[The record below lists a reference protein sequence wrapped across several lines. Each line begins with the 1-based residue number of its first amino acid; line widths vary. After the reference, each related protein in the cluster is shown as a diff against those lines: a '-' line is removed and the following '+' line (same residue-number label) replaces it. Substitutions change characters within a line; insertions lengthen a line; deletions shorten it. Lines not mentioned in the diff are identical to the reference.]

1 MSLPRPLVTLHFA
14 QTLDGRI
21 AAPNE
26 RVELSTPAGIEHAHR
41 ARADHDAVLVGIRTV
56 VIDDPLLTVRACEG
70 PQPMRVVLASTLGVP
85 EGARLLRW
93 TSTASTAST
102 TSTTSTASTTATTA
116 NGTGTA
122 RAQPAGGRV
131 VVIGAAGRAL
141 DGARARLEERGAAV
155 IVVPAD
161 DRGRVSLPHA
171 LAELHARGVR
181 RLLVE
186 GGAAVLTS
194 FLRARLADRAEVE
207 IAPRLLGDTAIP
219 AVGALGEAPLASAI
233 DLREP
238 AVELLGGNL
247 LLRGDVAYP
256 D

>member
-26 RVELSTPAGIEHAHR
+26 RVELSTPAGIAHAHR

-70 PQPMRVVLASTLGVP
+70 SQPMRVVLASALGVP

-93 TSTASTAST
+93 TSSTSITSSTSSTSITSITSSTST
-102 TSTTSTASTTATTA
+102 TSTTTA
-116 NGTGTA
+116 NGTSRG
-122 RAQPAGGRV
+122 QPAGGRV
-131 VVIGAAGRAL
+131 VVVGAAGRAL

-171 LAELHARGVR
+171 
-181 RLLVE
+181 
-186 GGAAVLTS
+186 
-194 FLRARLADRAEVE
+194 
-207 IAPRLLGDTAIP
+207 
-219 AVGALGEAPLASAI
+219 
-233 DLREP
+233 
-238 AVELLGGNL
+238 
-247 LLRGDVAYP
+247 
-256 D
+256 

>member
-26 RVELSTPAGIEHAHR
+26 RVALSTPAGIEHAHR
-41 ARADHDAVLVGIRTV
+41 ARAEHDAVLVGIRTV

-70 PQPMRVVLASTLGVP
+70 PQPMRVVLASALGVP
-85 EGARLLRW
+85 EGARLLQSSGAG
-93 TSTASTAST
+93 TSSRTSASSR
-102 TSTTSTASTTATTA
+102 
-116 NGTGTA
+116 NGTCRG
-122 RAQPAGGRV
+122 QPAGGRV
-131 VVIGAAGRAL
+131 VVIGAVGRAL
-141 DGARARLEERGAAV
+141 DSTRARLEERGAEV
-155 IVVPAD
+155 IVVPAND
-161 DRGRVSLPHA
+161 DGRVSLPHA

-186 GGAAVLTS
+186 GGGAVLTS
-194 FLRARLADRAEVE
+194 FLRGRLADRAEVE

-219 AVGALGEAPLASAI
+219 AVGTLGEAPLASAI

-238 AVELLGGNL
+238 AVELLGGNV
-247 LLRGDVAYP
+247 LLRGEVAYP

>member
-70 PQPMRVVLASTLGVP
+70 PQPMRVVLASALGVP
-85 EGARLLRW
+85 EGARLLRRSPA
-93 TSTASTAST
+93 TSTAST
-102 TSTTSTASTTATTA
+102 
-116 NGTGTA
+116 NGNGAA

-131 VVIGAAGRAL
+131 VVVGAAGRAL

>member
-70 PQPMRVVLASTLGVP
+70 PQPMRVVLASALGVP
-85 EGARLLRW
+85 EGARLLRR
-93 TSTASTAST
+93 S
-102 TSTTSTASTTATTA
+102 STTSTASTTA

-131 VVIGAAGRAL
+131 VVVGAAGRAL

>member
-1 MSLPRPLVTLHFA
+1 MSLPRPRVTLHFA

-21 AAPNE
+21 AARDQ
-26 RVELSTPAGIEHAHR
+26 RVMLSTPAGLVCAHR
-41 ARADHDAVLVGIRTV
+41 ARAEHDAVLVGIRTV
-56 VIDDPLLTVRACEG
+56 VIDDPRLTLRGCEG
-70 PQPMRVVLASTLGVP
+70 RQPMRVVLASALGVP
-85 EGARLLRW
+85 EGARLLQPPV
-93 TSTASTAST
+93 S
-102 TSTTSTASTTATTA
+102 
-116 NGTGTA
+116 G
-122 RAQPAGGRV
+122 QPAGGRV
-131 VVIGAAGRAL
+131 VVFGAAGRAP
-141 DGARARLEERGAAV
+141 RAAQAWLEERGAEV

-161 DRGRVSLPHA
+161 ASGLVSLPHA

-186 GGAAVLTS
+186 GGGAVLTS

-207 IAPRLLGDTAIP
+207 IAPRFLGDTAIP

-238 AVELLGGNL
+238 AVELLGGNV
-247 LLRGDVAYP
+247 LLRGEVRYP

>member
-70 PQPMRVVLASTLGVP
+70 PQPMRVVLASSLGVP
-85 EGARLLRW
+85 EGARLLRLSF
-93 TSTASTAST
+93 TTFT
-102 TSTTSTASTTATTA
+102 TSTT
-116 NGTGTA
+116 TGTA
-122 RAQPAGGRV
+122 RGQPAGGRV
-131 VVIGAAGRAL
+131 VVVGAAGRAL
-141 DGARARLEERGAAV
+141 DSARARLEERGAAV

-161 DRGRVSLPHA
+161 DHGRVSLPHA

-247 LLRGDVAYP
+247 LLRGEVAYP

>member
-70 PQPMRVVLASTLGVP
+70 PQPMRVVLASALGVP
-85 EGARLLRW
+85 EGARLLRRTSITSITSI
-93 TSTASTAST
+93 TST
-102 TSTTSTASTTATTA
+102 TTA
-116 NGTGTA
+116 NGTSRG
-122 RAQPAGGRV
+122 QPAGGRV
-131 VVIGAAGRAL
+131 VVVGAAGRAL

>member
-1 MSLPRPLVTLHFA
+1 MSAPRPLVTLHFA

-21 AAPNE
+21 ATPGE
-26 RVELSTPAGIEHAHR
+26 RVRLSTPAGIEHAHR
-41 ARADHDAVLVGIRTV
+41 ARADHDAVLVGLRTV
-56 VIDDPLLTVRACEG
+56 VIDDPLLTVRACAG
-70 PQPMRVVLASTLGVP
+70 PQPLRVVLASALGVP
-85 EGARLLRW
+85 EGARLLM
-93 TSTASTAST
+93 SPGHPSS
-102 TSTTSTASTTATTA
+102 SK
-116 NGTGTA
+116 
-122 RAQPAGGRV
+122 PPGGRV
-131 VVIGAAGRAL
+131 LVIGAAGRAP
-141 DGARARLEERGAAV
+141 DAARARLEERGAEV
-155 IVVPAD
+155 VVVPAD
-161 DRGRVSLPHA
+161 DHGRVSLPHA

-186 GGAAVLTS
+186 GGGMVLTS

-219 AVGALGEAPLASAI
+219 AVGALGEAPLTSAI

-247 LLRGDVAYP
+247 LLRGDIGYP